1 MRQVLQQTR
10 EEWITGLTH
19 DLKTP
24 LSSIYGYALLLESNQ
39 YNWTDR
45 DIQQFGSVMKEKSQY
60 MTTLI
65 DDLSLT
71 YQLKNNSLPAQH
83 VNVEINQFVQKVLL
97 QFINN
102 PTLQNQNIEFVP
114 SSNKI
119 QYFIEEKWFQ
129 RIIENLLVN
138 AVKHNN
144 ETTTVI
150 VKLSQN
156 ANSFTL
162 SISDDGKGMDE
173 KRKNF
178 YLNDITAEQ
187 TQKKATSELDLA

>member
-1 MRQVLQQTR
+1 LQKNDAMRQVLQQTR

-24 LSSIYGYALLLESNQ
+24 LSSIYGYALLLESQQ

-83 VNVEINQFVQKVLL
+83 VNIEMNQFVQKVLL

-102 PTLQNQNIEFVP
+102 PTLQ
-114 SSNKI
+114 
-119 QYFIEEKWFQ
+119 YFDFE
-129 RIIENLLVN
+129 V
-138 AVKHNN
+138 
-144 ETTTVI
+144 
-150 VKLSQN
+150 S
-156 ANSFTL
+156 
-162 SISDDGKGMDE
+162 
-173 KRKNF
+173 
-178 YLNDITAEQ
+178 
-187 TQKKATSELDLA
+187 

>member
-1 MRQVLQQTR
+1 MVIPLVSGCDKFTRAPFYYTQKNDAMRQVLQQTR

-24 LSSIYGYALLLESNQ
+24 LSSIYGYALLLESQQ

-83 VNVEINQFVQKVLL
+83 VNIEMNQFVQKYYYNSLIIRHFKIKILNSYRAQIKFNISLKKNGSSVLSK
-97 QFINN
+97 
-102 PTLQNQNIEFVP
+102 TY
-114 SSNKI
+114 S
-119 QYFIEEKWFQ
+119 
-129 RIIENLLVN
+129 
-138 AVKHNN
+138 
-144 ETTTVI
+144 
-150 VKLSQN
+150 
-156 ANSFTL
+156 
-162 SISDDGKGMDE
+162 
-173 KRKNF
+173 
-178 YLNDITAEQ
+178 
-187 TQKKATSELDLA
+187 

>member
-1 MRQVLQQTR
+1 
-10 EEWITGLTH
+10 
-19 DLKTP
+19 
-24 LSSIYGYALLLESNQ
+24 
-39 YNWTDR
+39 
-45 DIQQFGSVMKEKSQY
+45 

-65 DDLSLT
+65 DDLSNVSI
-71 YQLKNNSLPAQH
+71 KNHSLPAQH
-83 VNVEINQFVQKVLL
+83 VNIEMNQFVQKVLL

-144 ETTTVI
+144 ETTNVI

-156 ANSFTL
+156 ATSFTL
-162 SISDDGKGMDE
+162 SISDNGKEWMI
-173 KRKNF
+173 KRKSF
-178 YLNDITAEQ
+178 YLSDITEERI
-187 TQKKATSELDLA
+187 QKKATLELDLVSLLQSNSFMLITGDFY

>member
-1 MRQVLQQTR
+1 
-10 EEWITGLTH
+10 
-19 DLKTP
+19 
-24 LSSIYGYALLLESNQ
+24 
-39 YNWTDR
+39 
-45 DIQQFGSVMKEKSQY
+45 MKEKSQY

-71 YQLKNNSLPAQH
+71 YQLKNNALPAQH
-83 VNVEINQFVQKVLL
+83 VNVEMNQFVQKVLL

-129 RIIENLLVN
+129 RIIENLLAN
-138 AVKHNN
+138 AIKHNN
-144 ETTTVI
+144 ETTNVI
-150 VKLSQN
+150 VNLSQN

-173 KRKNF
+173 NERTV
-178 YLNDITAEQ
+178 I
-187 TQKKATSELDLA
+187 

>member
-24 LSSIYGYALLLESNQ
+24 LSSIYGYALLLESKQ

-71 YQLKNNSLPAQH
+71 YQLK
-83 VNVEINQFVQKVLL
+83 
-97 QFINN
+97 
-102 PTLQNQNIEFVP
+102 
-114 SSNKI
+114 
-119 QYFIEEKWFQ
+119 
-129 RIIENLLVN
+129 IIVFLR
-138 AVKHNN
+138 
-144 ETTTVI
+144 
-150 VKLSQN
+150 S
-156 ANSFTL
+156 
-162 SISDDGKGMDE
+162 M
-173 KRKNF
+173 
-178 YLNDITAEQ
+178 
-187 TQKKATSELDLA
+187 

>member
-83 VNVEINQFVQKVLL
+83 VNVEINQFVQKC
-97 QFINN
+97 
-102 PTLQNQNIEFVP
+102 
-114 SSNKI
+114 
-119 QYFIEEKWFQ
+119 YC
-129 RIIENLLVN
+129 NLLTIQHSKIKILNSYRAQIKFNISLKKNGSSV
-138 AVKHNN
+138 
-144 ETTTVI
+144 
-150 VKLSQN
+150 LSKTY
-156 ANSFTL
+156 S
-162 SISDDGKGMDE
+162 
-173 KRKNF
+173 
-178 YLNDITAEQ
+178 
-187 TQKKATSELDLA
+187 

>member
-24 LSSIYGYALLLESNQ
+24 LSSIYGYSLLLESNQ
-39 YNWTDR
+39 YQWTDQ
-45 DIQQFGSVMKEKSQY
+45 DIQEFGHVIKEKSQY

-71 YQLKNNSLPAQH
+71 YQLKNNVLPSQH
-83 VNVEINQFVQKVLL
+83 SHVEINQFVQKILL

-114 SSNKI
+114 SSHKI
-119 QYFIEEKWFQ
+119 YYSIEEKWFQ
-129 RIIENLLVN
+129 RIIENLLAN

-144 ETTTVI
+144 ETTKI
-150 VKLSQN
+150 LVKLAKN
-156 ANSFTL
+156 KDSFTL
-162 SISDDGKGMDE
+162 SITDNGKGMDE
-173 KRKNF
+173 KNKRT
-178 YLNDITAEQ
+178 II
-187 TQKKATSELDLA
+187 